1 LLQRRHESTVI
12 PTVLT
17 GARLN
22 AHDPQFPPLP
32 SLLSSIAVGILPRL
46 LYSTNGN
53 AKAIL
58 GTTPIAL
65 GVPQQVLVLKPKIHT
80 CVKVSAKH
88 HILHGRV
95 YKCINRLDIRQ

>member
-1 LLQRRHESTVI
+1 
-12 PTVLT
+12 
-17 GARLN
+17 LN
-22 AHDPQFPPLP
+22 
-32 SLLSSIAVGILPRL
+32 
-46 LYSTNGN
+46 STNGN

-65 GVPQQVLVLKPKIHT
+65 GIPQQVLVLKHKIHT